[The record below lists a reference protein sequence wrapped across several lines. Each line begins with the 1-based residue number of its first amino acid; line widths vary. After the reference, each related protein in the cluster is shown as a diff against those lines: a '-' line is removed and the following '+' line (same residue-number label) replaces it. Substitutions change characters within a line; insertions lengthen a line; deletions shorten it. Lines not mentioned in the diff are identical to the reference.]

1 MTVPVLSLLGSRGSV
16 SMFSVFLKSEAE
28 AGIWGAVEVWLVM
41 GAVPKL
47 SNRLPTIVVSG
58 VKGSRKRN
66 TVGEN

>member
-1 MTVPVLSLLGSRGSV
+1 
-16 SMFSVFLKSEAE
+16 MFSVFLKGEAE
-28 AGIWGAVEVWLVM
+28 AGIWGAVEIWLVM